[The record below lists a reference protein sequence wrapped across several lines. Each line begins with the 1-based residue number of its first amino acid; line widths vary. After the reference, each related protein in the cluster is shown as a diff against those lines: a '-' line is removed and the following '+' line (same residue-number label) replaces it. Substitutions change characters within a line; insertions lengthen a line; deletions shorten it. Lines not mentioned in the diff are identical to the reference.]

1 MIMYWKSDA
10 WIYGLNNKK
19 KTHLSDAEINIST
32 SEHLLRQMIMTMK
45 VKVKFFINRE
55 TIPEDNCII
64 LVENIGDYDNSDI
77 DEYENA
83 NMTNEDGKGIL
94 DYDIDSLL
102 DVSFGISAVLI
113 F

>member
-1 MIMYWKSDA
+1 
-10 WIYGLNNKK
+10 
-19 KTHLSDAEINIST
+19 TFAETDDNDNESEGEGET
-32 SEHLLRQMIMTMK
+32 S
-45 VKVKFFINRE
+45 FFINSE

-64 LVENIGDYDNSDI
+64 LVENIWIEKFIGDYDNSDI

-102 DVSFGISAVLI
+102 
-113 F
+113 